1 MLEIHLQSKNAPR
14 FSGVTSRRAKAKSL
28 HEPKRIAVGLRS
40 LGEKM
45 EMIRHQAVAVY
56 RKRVLLSLCA
66 TATIASQSTTTESAK
81 TAGACGLPQ
90 QPGEYSCV
98 ERHAGT
104 TAKLDKYKDIPP
116 LIALTKSAASEGGR
130 YTASARS
137 QVEVNYFPPDACS
150 ALRLAFSL

>member
-45 EMIRHQAVAVY
+45 EMIRHQAVAVAVY

-66 TATIASQSTTTESAK
+66 
-81 TAGACGLPQ
+81 Q
-90 QPGEYSCV
+90 Q
-98 ERHAGT
+98 
-104 TAKLDKYKDIPP
+104 L
-116 LIALTKSAASEGGR
+116 
-130 YTASARS
+130 
-137 QVEVNYFPPDACS
+137 Q
-150 ALRLAFSL
+150 